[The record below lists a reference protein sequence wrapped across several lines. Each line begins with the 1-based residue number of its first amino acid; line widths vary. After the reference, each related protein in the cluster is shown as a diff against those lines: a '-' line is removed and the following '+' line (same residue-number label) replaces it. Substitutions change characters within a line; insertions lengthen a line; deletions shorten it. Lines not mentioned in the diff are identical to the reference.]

1 MTVFRKL
8 VRDQRGAGV
17 VEFAI
22 ALPVLVTMIWG
33 VFQIGL
39 VMQANAGMQHALGEA
54 ARFATVWPTP
64 SDSAIQ
70 ARVTSRKFGTYNGSL
85 GTLSISNNTTG
96 SGPTLQVVSKDLTLQ
111 YTHTMRF
118 MFLPSRNVTLTRTKR
133 VYLAS

>member
-8 VRDQRGAGV
+8 ARDQRGAGV
-17 VEFAI
+17 IEFAI
-22 ALPVLVTMIWG
+22 ALPVLISLIWG

-54 ARFATVWPTP
+54 ARYATIWPTP

-70 ARVTSRKFGTYNGSL
+70 ARVASRKFGTYNGNLS
-85 GTLSISNNTTG
+85 TLSIVNNTTG
-96 SGPTLQVVSKDLTLQ
+96 SGPTLQVVSKDLRLE
-111 YTHTMRF
+111 YNHTMRF
-118 MFLPSRNVTLTRTKR
+118 LFLPSRNVTLTRTKR

>member
-22 ALPVLVTMIWG
+22 ALPVLITMIWG

-54 ARFATVWPTP
+54 ARYATHLADAERLRDPGAGDV
-64 SDSAIQ
+64 Q
-70 ARVTSRKFGTYNGSL
+70 EVRHLQRQ
-85 GTLSISNNTTG
+85 
-96 SGPTLQVVSKDLTLQ
+96 SGHAFDQQQHD
-111 YTHTMRF
+111 R
-118 MFLPSRNVTLTRTKR
+118 
-133 VYLAS
+133 